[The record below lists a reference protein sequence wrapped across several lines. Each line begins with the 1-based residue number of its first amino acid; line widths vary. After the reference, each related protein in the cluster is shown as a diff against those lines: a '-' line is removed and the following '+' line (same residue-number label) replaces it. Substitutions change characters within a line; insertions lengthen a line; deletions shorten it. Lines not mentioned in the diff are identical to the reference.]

1 MVQKYCAIYEGPFQR
16 VGTGI
21 RSTAKAARLRERKAS
36 MTSAAAWLE
45 ELGLAQYAE
54 VFAEQAI
61 DFEVISDLTEVDL
74 EKLGIPLGHRK
85 RMLKAIVALA
95 GAARA
100 ADNGQAHVAP
110 PRLSAERRQLTVLF
124 CDLVG
129 STALASELTSALINQ
144 DSS

>member
-1 MVQKYCAIYEGPFQR
+1 
-16 VGTGI
+16 
-21 RSTAKAARLRERKAS
+21 

-61 DFEVISDLTEVDL
+61 DFGVISDLTEVDL
-74 EKLGIPLGHRK
+74 EKLGIPLGHRR
-85 RMLKAIVALA
+85 RMLKAIGAFA

-100 ADNGQAHVAP
+100 ADTDQAPVAP
-110 PRLSAERRQLTVLF
+110 PRLSAERRQLTVPF

-129 STALASELTSALINQ
+129 STALASELDLEELSGVIHRFQKTCAAVFRQAGGYIAQ
-144 DSS
+144 

>member
-1 MVQKYCAIYEGPFQR
+1 
-16 VGTGI
+16 
-21 RSTAKAARLRERKAS
+21 

-61 DFEVISDLTEVDL
+61 DFGVISDLTEVDL
-74 EKLGIPLGHRK
+74 EKLGIPLGHRR
-85 RMLKAIVALA
+85 RMLKAIGAFA

-100 ADNGQAHVAP
+100 ADTDQAPVAP
-110 PRLSAERRQLTVLF
+110 PRLSAERRQLTVPF

-129 STALASELTSALINQ
+129 LNGAGVRARSRGTERCHP
-144 DSS
+144 